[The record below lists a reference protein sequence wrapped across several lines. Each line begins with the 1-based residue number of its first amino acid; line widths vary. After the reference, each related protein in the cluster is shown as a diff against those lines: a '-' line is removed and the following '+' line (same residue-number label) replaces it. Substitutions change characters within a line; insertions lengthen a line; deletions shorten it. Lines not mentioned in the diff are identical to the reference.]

1 MNRVAKYTITS
12 YLVLVAFS
20 SLLFPPMNIISVDN
34 WLLPFALLA
43 ITYSYFKNRI
53 FWLNFFLVVLIIASS
68 LISNY
73 INNGL
78 AFDEVLWS
86 VRWLK
91 LITIGWAS
99 YYLFT
104 KNWKLTEGLI
114 LSVFI
119 GITLINALQLM
130 GVATIVEFY
139 APKAEISDLINRS
152 LIDGRLSGTFMNPNN
167 NGFVFALFG
176 IYFLVS
182 AVRAKYILV
191 SISGVLIILSQS
203 RTAFLAFLFA
213 VLVVSI
219 FVLYRDNRRRL
230 LYFIGGLCVF
240 LMIAIQ
246 LNLKNLNSI
255 FDGSA
260 FRSNSITTRIEVI
273 QKTIEVNE
281 QYMYLGHGK
290 INDIPKFLGYSI
302 DNEYAYLYL
311 EYGVLGLFF
320 FLLLLVFLIIL
331 SIAQNK
337 GHPASIGLILVMV
350 FCGLTNLSFTNV
362 EVGPVFAILFA
373 GAFLLPVSVKNKTV
387 QDQSK
392 A

>member
-1 MNRVAKYTITS
+1 MNRIVSYIITLYVVIVA
-12 YLVLVAFS
+12 VS
-20 SLLFPPMNIISVDN
+20 SLLLPPMNIISIDN

-43 ITYSYFKNRI
+43 IIYYYFKTRAFRI
-53 FWLNFFLVVLIIASS
+53 NFLLIVLIIGSGI
-68 LISNY
+68 ISNY
-73 INNGL
+73 INEGL
-78 AFDEVLWS
+78 TFNEILWS

-91 LITIGWAS
+91 LIIIGWAS
-99 YYLFT
+99 YYLYTNNRQFA
-104 KNWKLTEGLI
+104 ESLI
-114 LSVFI
+114 LTVFI
-119 GITLINALQLM
+119 GVTFINALQLM
-130 GVATIVEFY
+130 GVHAIVDLY

-176 IYFLVS
+176 IYFLVF

-203 RTAFLAFLFA
+203 RSAFLAFLLT

-240 LMIAIQ
+240 FMIAIQ

-281 QYMYLGHGK
+281 QHMYLGHGK
-290 INDIPKFLGYSI
+290 INDIPQFLGYSI

-331 SIAQNK
+331 SMAQNK

-373 GAFLLPVSVKNKTV
+373 GAFLLPVSVKNNPV
-387 QDQSK
+387 QNQSK